1 MLQTIWKAKCRA
13 LSSSHRAIKIHNN
26 KNINELL
33 HKEFKALKSDTKT
46 QSTQMVNVCMRKRW
60 GASRLQKKEPLARVE
75 VQKICVC
82 VFFFYL
88 IWVRQI
94 KSLLLIGVTVR
105 WQQKEMR

>member
-46 QSTQMVNVCMRKRW
+46 QSTQMVNFCMRKRW
-60 GASRLQKKEPLARVE
+60 GASRLQKKPLARVVVE
-75 VQKICVC
+75 VQKMCVC
-82 VFFFYL
+82 VFFLFNL
-88 IWVRQI
+88 
-94 KSLLLIGVTVR
+94 G
-105 WQQKEMR
+105 